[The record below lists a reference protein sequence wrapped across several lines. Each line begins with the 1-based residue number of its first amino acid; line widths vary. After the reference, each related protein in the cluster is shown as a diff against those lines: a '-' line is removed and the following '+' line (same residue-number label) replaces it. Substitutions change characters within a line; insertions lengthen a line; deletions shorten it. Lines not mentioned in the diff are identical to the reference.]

1 MKFPH
6 PIPVKQ
12 LAEQYGAEIIGNE
25 ALQATGIN
33 EIHQVETGD
42 ITFVDVKKYFDKSLK
57 SAASIIILN
66 EKVECPEG
74 KALLLCDKPF
84 EVYNAIV
91 LAHRPLIPVKQPM
104 SETAEIHPTAV
115 IESNVIIGHH
125 VKIGANSFI
134 QANTTIAEHTIIGER
149 VVIQANSIIGS
160 DAFYFKRT
168 EEGYLPW
175 RSGGR
180 VIIED
185 DVQIGAGCTINK
197 GVSSDT
203 LIGKGSK
210 LDCQVHIGHDVKVGQ
225 RCLFAAQVGIGG
237 NTIIG
242 DEVIL
247 YGQVGIAQNVT
258 IGDKVIVLAKAG
270 VSKSLDAGKA
280 YFGLPAN
287 ESRVAYKELAAL
299 RHLPEF
305 FTNYYKK

>member
-6 PIPVKQ
+6 PVPVTE
-12 LAEQYGAEIIGNE
+12 LAEQYGAEVIGDKTL
-25 ALQATGIN
+25 AATGIN
-33 EIHQVETGD
+33 EIHQVEPGD
-42 ITFVDVKKYFDKSLK
+42 ITFVDVKKYFGKSLK
-57 SAASIIILN
+57 SAASVIILN

-74 KALLLCDKPF
+74 KALLLCDNPF

-91 LAHRPLIPVKQPM
+91 LAQRPLIPMQQ
-104 SETAEIHPTAV
+104 SISDTAEIHPTAV
-115 IESNVIIGHH
+115 IEPNVVVGHH
-125 VKIGANSFI
+125 VKIGANSI
-134 QANTTIAEHTIIGER
+134 VQANTTIAEHTLIGER
-149 VVIQANSIIGS
+149 VIIQANSIIGS

-203 LIGKGSK
+203 VIGQGSK

-237 NTIIG
+237 NTVIG
-242 DEVIL
+242 NDVIL

-258 IGDKVIVLAKAG
+258 IGDKAVVSAKAG
-270 VSKSLDAGKA
+270 VSKSLEAGKV

-287 ESRVAYKELAAL
+287 ESRVAYRELAAL

-305 FTNYYKK
+305 FTNYYKR